1 MKFYTPCNNLP
12 FQSVY
17 RVKGGTEMDG
27 PNRLEELVNTYETT
41 LYRAALAI
49 LGDAHE
55 AEDAVQ
61 DAFLRCLE
69 KAPDFESPAHAR
81 AWLLRVTVNG
91 CKSRLR
97 APWRRRTAPL
107 LDAYPAAAPEEAE
120 TRFSYSGQ
128 KQSWIIELDEDVL
141 ELSPGLN
148 FLDIAPDSPSAGLRA
163 LWAELSAQTSPLP
176 GDETYTEHNGLISI
190 KREIQLA
197 DYLTD
202 FPLSVDRL
210 VYTAWAADREFGTSQ
225 YDTSINAEELTR
237 RFRAYFPIPV
247 PEGLAMEISMT
258 PDASGQLLSACFLTL
273 DSSLLTLQADCVS
286 TGEGVLFALCAGG
299 SMAKALDGSGIPGGW
314 GIYRL
319 SPGGDLETVYS
330 IPNGG
335 RAMAFWSDG
344 DGTLFLLTEE
354 KGAFLLTLLDVDTLT
369 PVATQ
374 ELFPA
379 AEGAPHPQ
387 VFPQSDGSF
396 CLLSAG
402 DFLAVLNRRS
412 GAWVVDFTAD
422 TSLQS
427 SLGCPLSTPSSRLS
441 LCYDGTRLAITGPCP
456 STKSEYFLAVYTAD
470 GLEYL
475 GGYTSSLYGNHPPDC
490 YPWGSWQDG
499 SCRSIALEPSL
510 PGTETAS

>member
-1 MKFYTPCNNLP
+1 
-12 FQSVY
+12 
-17 RVKGGTEMDG
+17 MDHG
-27 PNRLEELVNTYETT
+27 NPERYVGISLLTSFHGRT
-41 LYRAALAI
+41 LA
-49 LGDAHE
+49 
-55 AEDAVQ
+55 
-61 DAFLRCLE
+61 
-69 KAPDFESPAHAR
+69 
-81 AWLLRVTVNG
+81 
-91 CKSRLR
+91 
-97 APWRRRTAPL
+97 TAT
-107 LDAYPAAAPEEAE
+107 A
-120 TRFSYSGQ
+120 TGQ
-128 KQSWIIELDEDVL
+128 EIVHNPKW
-141 ELSPGLN
+141 
-148 FLDIAPDSPSAGLRA
+148 F
-163 LWAELSAQTSPLP
+163 SPLP
-176 GDETYTEHNGLISI
+176 EGFRYAEFNNLESVKEQMGDDVCAILTE
-190 KREIQLA
+190 
-197 DYLTD
+197 
-202 FPLSVDRL
+202 
-210 VYTAWAADREFGTSQ
+210 
-225 YDTSINAEELTR
+225 
-237 RFRAYFPIPV
+237 PV
-247 PEGLAMEISMT
+247 
-258 PDASGQLLSACFLTL
+258 Q
-273 DSSLLTLQADCVS
+273 
-286 TGEGVLFALCAGG
+286 GEGGVRPASKEFLQGLRDLCDEKGILLMFDEVQVGSGRTGKLFAHQNYGVEPDTC

-354 KGAFLLTLLDVDTLT
+354 KGAALLTLLDAATLT
-369 PVATQ
+369 LVAAW

-379 AEGAPHPQ
+379 AEDTPHPQ

-427 SLGCPLSTPSSRLS
+427 FLRCPLSTPSSRLS

-456 STKSEYFLAVYTAD
+456 STKSEYFLAVYTVD

-499 SCRSIALEPSL
+499 SCRSIALEPFL
-510 PGTETAS
+510 PGRETAS

>member
-1 MKFYTPCNNLP
+1 MRKSLLLFL
-12 FQSVY
+12 
-17 RVKGGTEMDG
+17 
-27 PNRLEELVNTYETT
+27 LLV
-41 LYRAALAI
+41 ALSAG
-49 LGDAHE
+49 LLAGAC
-55 AEDAVQ
+55 AAVQ
-61 DAFLRCLE
+61 GRRE
-69 KAPDFESPAHAR
+69 
-81 AWLLRVTVNG
+81 TV
-91 CKSRLR
+91 SY
-97 APWRRRTAPL
+97 RTEPL
-107 LDAYPAAAPEEAE
+107 AGDPTAADGVELTWVSTCGYHLFWHSTFPAAAPEEAE

-247 PEGLAMEISMT
+247 PEGACHGDQHDPGRLRPVAER
-258 PDASGQLLSACFLTL
+258 LLSHIGQQPAHP
-273 DSSLLTLQADCVS
+273 S
-286 TGEGVLFALCAGG
+286 GG
-299 SMAKALDGSGIPGGW
+299 LREHRGRRPVCPLRRRLHGQGSGRQRNSR
-314 GIYRL
+314 RL
-319 SPGGDLETVYS
+319 GDLPPLPGGDLETVYS

>member
-1 MKFYTPCNNLP
+1 MRKSLLLFL
-12 FQSVY
+12 
-17 RVKGGTEMDG
+17 
-27 PNRLEELVNTYETT
+27 LLV
-41 LYRAALAI
+41 ALSAG
-49 LGDAHE
+49 LLAGAC
-55 AEDAVQ
+55 AAVQ
-61 DAFLRCLE
+61 GRRE
-69 KAPDFESPAHAR
+69 
-81 AWLLRVTVNG
+81 TV
-91 CKSRLR
+91 SY
-97 APWRRRTAPL
+97 RTEPL
-107 LDAYPAAAPEEAE
+107 AGDPTAADGVELTWVSTCGYHLFWHSTFPAAAPEEAE

-141 ELSPGLN
+141 GLSPGLN
-148 FLDIAPDSPSAGLRA
+148 FLDIAPDSPSTGLRA

-202 FPLSVDRL
+202 FPLSADRL
-210 VYTAWAADREFGTSQ
+210 AYTAWAADREFGTSQ

-258 PDASGQLLSACFLTL
+258 PDASGQLLSAHFLTL

-354 KGAFLLTLLDVDTLT
+354 KGAVLLTLLDA
-369 PVATQ
+369 ATR
-374 ELFPA
+374 
-379 AEGAPHPQ
+379 APP
-387 VFPQSDGSF
+387 
-396 CLLSAG
+396 
-402 DFLAVLNRRS
+402 
-412 GAWVVDFTAD
+412 
-422 TSLQS
+422 
-427 SLGCPLSTPSSRLS
+427 
-441 LCYDGTRLAITGPCP
+441 TGVP
-456 STKSEYFLAVYTAD
+456 TV
-470 GLEYL
+470 
-475 GGYTSSLYGNHPPDC
+475 
-490 YPWGSWQDG
+490 
-499 SCRSIALEPSL
+499 
-510 PGTETAS
+510 